1 MRGWTGMR
9 QEKVLE
15 DLAAEGLLAGEEVHH
30 HALGTCY
37 RCDTVVEPLIS
48 KQWFVRMKPLAE
60 PAAQVVREGKIR
72 FVPERFAKIYLNWVD
87 NIRDWCI
94 SRQLWWEH
102 RIDLVLPGL
111 RYGDRCR

>member
-1 MRGWTGMR
+1 M
-9 QEKVLE
+9 LE

-37 RCDTVVEPLIS
+37 RCDTVVELLIS

-87 NIRDWCI
+87 KHQGLVYLAAALVGAPDPG
-94 SRQLWWEH
+94 
-102 RIDLVLPGL
+102 LVLPGL